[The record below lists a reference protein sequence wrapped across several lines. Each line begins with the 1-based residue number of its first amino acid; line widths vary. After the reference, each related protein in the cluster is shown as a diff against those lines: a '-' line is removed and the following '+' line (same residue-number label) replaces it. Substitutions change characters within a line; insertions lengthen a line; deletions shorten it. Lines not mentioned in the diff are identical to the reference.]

1 MPLGSNLAR
10 SRRLIVSI
18 NLLWEKN
25 SKIFFSETT
34 GHTALIFCMWQRLMV
49 LYINYANHVPGVKF
63 GHAPGVDSLHRPTI
77 GKTKKIFFSETTR
90 PTALIFCMWQWL
102 MVLYINCAS
111 HAPGV
116 KFGHAPGVDSLHRLT
131 MGKTKKNFFSET
143 KRPRASISCMQQC
156 LVVPIIDC
164 ASHTPGSN
172 LAMPR
177 GSIVSMHRLSLVDS
191 QLI

>member
-34 GHTALIFCMWQRLMV
+34 GHTALIFCMWQWLMV
-49 LYINYANHVPGVKF
+49 LYINCANHVPGVKF

-143 KRPRASISCMQQC
+143 KRPRASIFCMPW
-156 LVVPIIDC
+156 VKFGH
-164 ASHTPGSN
+164 APGVNSVH
-172 LAMPR
+172 A
-177 GSIVSMHRLSLVDS
+177 
-191 QLI
+191 